1 MSKRQL
7 GVGWGVEAESR
18 DTEVLNG
25 DGSALSAATMKR
37 RGVLLVF
44 IGREVRNTRCSVR
57 MEQLH
62 DNKSPTPHI
71 NF

>member
-37 RGVLLVF
+37 RGCYWCLLEGKSEILDVL
-44 IGREVRNTRCSVR
+44 
-57 MEQLH
+57 
-62 DNKSPTPHI
+62 
-71 NF
+71 

>member
-7 GVGWGVEAESR
+7 GVGWGVEAESK

-25 DGSALSAATMKR
+25 DGAALSAATMKR

-44 IGREVRNTRCSVR
+44 IGREVRNTRCSVS

-62 DNKSPTPHI
+62 MITKVPHHI
-71 NF
+71 